1 MSSVREDAEK
11 MIEVAVITVL
21 LSVGSLVLILLYE
34 IWR

>member
-11 MIEVAVITVL
+11 MIEAALITVL

-34 IWR
+34 VWK